1 MIVYAYYGL
10 GKTTLCQT
18 QPHLFTEIDE
28 EYLPKPYDKDEVTR
42 TIQTLS
48 QTKIVF
54 INGRLGLLPDIH
66 MDAAMFPED
75 VTTSIKRLEN
85 RQTDP
90 SFASF
95 LKETFHES
103 KDLISARADC
113 VWLLSSDAYVSD
125 YQTLLLLL
133 NQQKGLKSHELENLT
148 DTKRKTHNKTNRDY
162 Q

>member
-18 QPHLFTEIDE
+18 QPHLCTEIDE
-28 EYLPKPYDKDEVTR
+28 EYLPKPYDIDEVTR

-66 MDAAMFPED
+66 IDVAMFPED
-75 VTTSIKRLEN
+75 VNTTLKRLVN
-85 RQTDP
+85 RHTDP
-90 SFASF
+90 SFGTF

-103 KDLISARADC
+103 KDLISARTDC

-125 YQTLLLLL
+125 YQTLLLLT
-133 NQQKGLKSHELENLT
+133 NQKKGLQSHELENIT
-148 DTKRKTHNKTNRDY
+148 NTKRKTHNKTDRDF